1 MKIMKK
7 KMFFTI
13 MLATVISVMAISQ
26 PAKRL
31 VTEKSQIKFFSST
44 PAEDIEAV
52 NTTAVGTLDRE
63 SGKVVFSVPMQ
74 GFEFDKRLMQKH
86 FNNDNFLD
94 TKAFPKAKL
103 TGRIANINEVDF
115 SSDGKYDVIVEGEM
129 TIKGVTK
136 PFTATATLA
145 ISGDKAEVSSIFDI
159 TLADYGITFKKGK
172 PSTNIAKTVE
182 VTVMAE
188 YSQE

>member
-1 MKIMKK
+1 MKK

-13 MLATVISVMAISQ
+13 ILVTVLSGMAISQ

-52 NTTAVGTLDRE
+52 NTTAVGTIDRE

-103 TGRIANINEVDF
+103 TGRITNIEKVDF
-115 SSDGKYDVIVEGEM
+115 ASDGKYDATVEGKM
-129 TIKGVTK
+129 TLKGVTK
-136 PFTATATLA
+136 PFTAIGTLT
-145 ISGDKAEVSSIFDI
+145 INGDKAEVSSVFDI

-182 VTVMAE
+182 VSVNAE